1 MEKKMKA
8 KMKNEVGAWESNY
21 TMVGQRETETVTEIK
36 NMCIHCCACYQLL
49 DAPRQSPQEHESWKC
64 HCSSVINNT
73 CKWP

>member
-36 NMCIHCCACYQLL
+36 NVYTLL
-49 DAPRQSPQEHESWKC
+49 CLLPATGCSTPES
-64 HCSSVINNT
+64 T
-73 CKWP
+73 RT